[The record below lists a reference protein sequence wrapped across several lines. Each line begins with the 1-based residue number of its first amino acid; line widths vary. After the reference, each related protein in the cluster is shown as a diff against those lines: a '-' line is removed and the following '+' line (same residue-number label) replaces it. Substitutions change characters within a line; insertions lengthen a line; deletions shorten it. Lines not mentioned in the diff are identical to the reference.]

1 MSERWRVQD
10 EGAFIHGDEA
20 VRRVVEGLEAGTH
33 ETWFES
39 ESGRIVS
46 IVTNGPRALLMLL
59 DHDGD
64 AGQHLSDPLGGD
76 EPVAGFVLAN
86 GQVDQYAGR
95 DTVALDSALDVLCA
109 LIDGREMRAEHRWTI
124 DR

>member
-10 EGAFIHGDEA
+10 EGAFINGDEA
-20 VRRVVEGLEAGTH
+20 VLRVVEGLEAGTH
-33 ETWFES
+33 ETWFGS
-39 ESGRIVS
+39 ESGRVVCIV
-46 IVTNGPRALLMLL
+46 LL

-95 DTVALDSALDVLCA
+95 DTVALDSALDVLRA
-109 LIDGREMRAEHRWTI
+109 LIDGREVRAEHRWTI